1 MGGIICEYCGKMFKY
16 NSYLVRHQ
24 TGVQCKKPLVL
35 VEKQQERQIVLSS
48 VIKSYNCSLCE
59 FTTQFRANLSR
70 HKKICFKMLSLNGNT
85 LQTSGEIKD
94 IQNIQIEQIK
104 ELENLKD
111 QIKILQSKINS
122 VANETNISIEEPT
135 NVNLTINFNNRNYMF
150 INPVGCED
158 LSFITEEQLDY
169 IYNDIDGSTVKLIKI
184 IYTKK
189 ENLNFTKDNLNK
201 PDIKYLS
208 INKTI
213 EYIHETDFITQFLEQ
228 RVFNYHLWLI
238 NKYKNIISFEKFKK
252 YYRSINLISGL
263 FIENIDLEYHRLK
276 DIINT
281 IKKIINE
288 NSRSK
293 NIYKNINE
301 YINLISKNKQIE
313 FDINKY
319 IKENSEM
326 MSSIINEYKI
336 KSNLDVYE
344 LEKQRNLRYY
354 KKIIRKE
361 ILDQRIITSD

>member
-1 MGGIICEYCGKMFKY
+1 MRLKVCGM
-16 NSYLVRHQ
+16 
-24 TGVQCKKPLVL
+24 T
-35 VEKQQERQIVLSS
+35 
-48 VIKSYNCSLCE
+48 
-59 FTTQFRANLSR
+59 
-70 HKKICFKMLSLNGNT
+70 ML
-85 LQTSGEIKD
+85 
-94 IQNIQIEQIK
+94 EQIK

-293 NIYKNINE
+293 NIYKNIHE

-319 IKENSEM
+319 IKDNSEM

-336 KSNLDVYE
+336 KSNLDVSE